1 MGTGKSQES
10 LAHTVRRTVQRH
22 DIFTPPGKK
31 GSKLKIFNIRGC
43 IFVRRSAV
51 GGRYLVSFQIMFSST
66 FFLTNNQSFD
76 LPHSSVTLINQI
88 RSHIP
93 IFL

>member
-10 LAHTVRRTVQRH
+10 LAHTVRRTVH

-51 GGRYLVSFQIMFSST
+51 R
-66 FFLTNNQSFD
+66 
-76 LPHSSVTLINQI
+76 
-88 RSHIP
+88 
-93 IFL
+93 